1 MPTSKVT
8 QTESGKAWEYGL
20 ARKFADMLNAS
31 LRFDKARVKSQ
42 DAYDLLPQHDRN
54 RIDRAAGE
62 VVAFL
67 FAYDER
73 LGATRYVRIQ
83 GDKAGIQGD
92 VRDILL
98 QSSGAEIG
106 ISAKHR
112 HNALKHSRLS
122 DSIDFG
128 KDWYGVPCSDAY
140 WNVVTPIFDA
150 LRDHKNNGALWRDL
164 HDKFSEYYV
173 PILNAFVNE
182 VNQYADPGQL
192 LSYLLGRHDF
202 YKVIKENGNLAIQ
215 SFNMSGQLKWG
226 KRLLP
231 TQEIIQ
237 FGMKPKSQTTA
248 IMYLDTGWVI
258 TFRLHNAS
266 SRIEPSLKFDVQ
278 LRGNPQELSTHHLP
292 YLLP

>member
-1 MPTSKVT
+1 MPTSKIT

-20 ARKFADMLNAS
+20 ARKFSDMLNS
-31 LRFDKARVKSQ
+31 PLQFDKARVKSQ
-42 DAYDLLPQHDRN
+42 DSYDLLPQRDRN

-67 FAYDER
+67 LAYDER

-83 GDKAGIQGD
+83 ADKKGQEGD

-98 QSSGAEIG
+98 QSAHAEIG
-106 ISAKHR
+106 ISAKHK
-112 HNALKHSRLS
+112 HKALKHSRLS
-122 DSIDFG
+122 ATIDFG
-128 KDWYGVPCSDAY
+128 KDWYGVPCSDEY
-140 WNVVTPIFDA
+140 WDVIKPIFHE
-150 LRDHKNNGALWRDL
+150 LRRRKDKRELWRDL
-164 HDKFSEYYV
+164 PNKLGGYYV
-173 PILNAFVNE
+173 PVLNAFIDE
-182 VNQYADPGQL
+182 VNQYADPGEM

-215 SFNMSGQLKWG
+215 SFNMSGRLRWG
-226 KRLLP
+226 KKLP
-231 TQEIIQ
+231 PTKEIIQ

-248 IMYLDTGWVI
+248 IMYLDTGWII

-266 SRIEPSLKFDVQ
+266 SRVEPSLKFDVQ
-278 LRGNPQELSTHHLP
+278 LRGNPQELPTHHLP

>member
-20 ARKFADMLNAS
+20 ARKFADMLNS
-31 LRFDKARVKSQ
+31 PMKFDKARVKSQ
-42 DAYDLLPQHDRN
+42 DSYDLLPQHDRN

-67 FAYDER
+67 LAYDER
-73 LGATRYVRIQ
+73 LANTRYVQIQ
-83 GDKAGIQGD
+83 GDKAGIEGD

-98 QSSGAEIG
+98 QSAKAEIG

-128 KDWYGVPCSDAY
+128 KNWYGVPCSGDY
-140 WNVVTPIFDA
+140 WDTITPIFDD
-150 LRDHKNNGALWRDL
+150 LRKRKDEKQRW
-164 HDKFSEYYV
+164 SELSNKEDGFYV
-173 PILNAFVNE
+173 PILNAFISE
-182 VNQYADPGQL
+182 VNQNADPGPL
-192 LSYLLGRHDF
+192 LQYLLGRHDF

-215 SFNMSGQLKWG
+215 SFNMSGRLKWG
-226 KRLLP
+226 KRLPP
-231 TQEIIQ
+231 THEIIQ

-248 IMYLDTGWVI
+248 IMYLDTGWII

-266 SRIEPSLKFDVQ
+266 SRVEPSLKFDVQ
-278 LRGNPQELSTHHLP
+278 LRGSPQQLSTHHIP

>member
-1 MPTSKVT
+1 MSISKVT

-20 ARKFADMLNAS
+20 ARNFADVLKAS
-31 LRFDKARVKSQ
+31 SKLDKAWVKSQ
-42 DAYDLLPQHDRN
+42 DSYDLLPQDDRN

-67 FAYDER
+67 YAHDER
-73 LGATRYVRIQ
+73 LGTIRYVRIQ
-83 GDKAGIQGD
+83 SDKAGIQGD

-98 QSSGAEIG
+98 QSSSAEIG

-112 HNALKHSRLS
+112 NNALKHSRLS

-128 KDWYGVPCSDAY
+128 KDWYGIPCSKAY
-140 WNVVTPIFDA
+140 WDAVRPIFDA
-150 LRDHKNNGALWRDL
+150 LREHKDNGVLWRDL
-164 HDKFSEYYV
+164 HDKFGRYYV

-182 VNQYADPGQL
+182 VNQNANPEQL

-202 YKVIKENGNLAIQ
+202 YKVIKENGNLSIQ

-226 KRLLP
+226 KRLSL
-231 TQEIIQ
+231 TKRIIY
-237 FGMKPKSQTTA
+237 FDMIPERETTA

-258 TFRLHNAS
+258 TFRLHSAS
-266 SRIEPSLKFDVQ
+266 SRVEPSLKFDVQ
-278 LRGNPQELSTHHLP
+278 LKGSPQELLTHCLP